1 MSTKIDVDTA
11 NEWKKYTYTFTVDQ
25 EIVDNNINFLLIGP
39 QFGQKMTDTT
49 DETSGKKY
57 SCQAN
62 TVEFYVDDLIRNRG
76 HSRCGHGPCRSGAG
90 KRYG

>member
-1 MSTKIDVDTA
+1 MTA

-49 DETSGKKY
+49 DETSG
-57 SCQAN
+57 Q
-62 TVEFYVDDLIRNRG
+62 EIF
-76 HSRCGHGPCRSGAG
+76 GAG
-90 KRYG
+90 